1 MALTA
6 QLQNRI
12 DRAVAKA
19 IEQSQAGNRPTLL
32 GQWESGLETRQK
44 WAVGSRTQA
53 GVVYLVELAAGADGL
68 ETHCTCA
75 AAEAD
80 RICWHRAIVRGS
92 ALVALECTSKDP
104 AVQQRILAQLVHSEE
119 LAAGILRSDSKDA
132 VKTAK
137 DAKATAPNFVELPED
152 DVHVG
157 PSDYVPWL
165 TDRKW
170 AHIRLEGEAFGVVE
184 LERL

>member
-92 ALVALECTSKDP
+92 ALGELAFIDGRHVASVISALELS
-104 AVQQRILAQLVHSEE
+104 
-119 LAAGILRSDSKDA
+119 GRSAS
-132 VKTAK
+132 
-137 DAKATAPNFVELPED
+137 
-152 DVHVG
+152 
-157 PSDYVPWL
+157 
-165 TDRKW
+165 
-170 AHIRLEGEAFGVVE
+170 
-184 LERL
+184 